1 MKSVLAYLFLIFI
14 WILPN
19 KVTFAAVITGK
30 VVDIYTQKPIV
41 GASIKIPGT
50 PYKTTSSK
58 SGYFSLITSGNA
70 DSDDYFYIGALENS
84 LIWQTKS
91 PLTLDIYSI
100 LGQRINVKR
109 NTVEGSGELKLEYL
123 ANGIYVLNYTVNGKR
138 EGVKFV
144 KTTHGLIFPEQR
156 PLVKSGT
163 PVDSALDSLEI
174 EFNGYYSQKFSIQS
188 EQPNYE
194 LLKIHYNSISYL
206 NKLPYPAAF
215 NMLQSLPFTPTFG
228 EVQSVKIVYSIPDK
242 QIYYMNSSEFFIH
255 YDFAAEILGYSKG
268 HYLFNLEQY
277 KVNKNRI
284 YYLGYLNHFKS
295 SDIYTLEFFS
305 GDEITCEGVQELCT
319 KIAETSYIGD
329 KLRFYPNNAKWDI
342 CTQIPKI
349 TSEELYKGQNYQP
362 LNPGENFG
370 YLKKIEIDQISE
382 TYLGRHAM
390 VLLNGIPNDISV
402 VAGIITTDFQ
412 TPLSHINVLSHNRGT
427 PNMALRDGWTNPKL
441 NQFLDKLIYLKVTL
455 DSFYIRE
462 ATIAEAERFWAQ
474 KEPTQFQKLKID
486 TLTTGLVNLRTA
498 NHNSVSTIGGKAAN
512 FAELMKLTFAGQPIP
527 LPEGA
532 FAIPI
537 SYYWNHLKNNK
548 IDVYL
553 KEMLANPEFKT
564 NNAVR
569 ISMLTN
575 LQNLI
580 KGSPVDTNL
589 VNLITAKVET
599 ISGFT
604 NIRFRSSTNAEDI
617 EGFNGAGLYNSY
629 TAIKG
634 DTKKTIDAAIRKV
647 WASLWNLKAFEER
660 EYFKIDQL
668 NVGMAV
674 LVHRSF
680 PAEEA
685 NGVVITENL
694 FNIYNPGITIN
705 VQVGEMSIVIP
716 ENNYLPD
723 QIIYYSFEDQ
733 FPDSYNYIGHSTVPG
748 MEGKTVLTSQELKT
762 LNDYCTTIHN
772 HYCQL
777 NGTCKTMDIEFKV
790 DLVNGQR
797 KVYIK
802 QARLY

>member
-1 MKSVLAYLFLIFI
+1 
-14 WILPN
+14 
-19 KVTFAAVITGK
+19 
-30 VVDIYTQKPIV
+30 
-41 GASIKIPGT
+41 
-50 PYKTTSSK
+50 
-58 SGYFSLITSGNA
+58 
-70 DSDDYFYIGALENS
+70 
-84 LIWQTKS
+84 
-91 PLTLDIYSI
+91 
-100 LGQRINVKR
+100 
-109 NTVEGSGELKLEYL
+109 
-123 ANGIYVLNYTVNGKR
+123 
-138 EGVKFV
+138 
-144 KTTHGLIFPEQR
+144 
-156 PLVKSGT
+156 
-163 PVDSALDSLEI
+163 
-174 EFNGYYSQKFSIQS
+174 
-188 EQPNYE
+188 
-194 LLKIHYNSISYL
+194 
-206 NKLPYPAAF
+206 
-215 NMLQSLPFTPTFG
+215 
-228 EVQSVKIVYSIPDK
+228 
-242 QIYYMNSSEFFIH
+242 
-255 YDFAAEILGYSKG
+255 
-268 HYLFNLEQY
+268 
-277 KVNKNRI
+277 
-284 YYLGYLNHFKS
+284 LGYLNHFKS

-319 KIAETSYIGD
+319 KIAETSYIGN

-342 CTQIPKI
+342 CTPIPKI

-370 YLKKIEIDQISE
+370 YLKKIEIDQIGE

-390 VLLNGIPNDISV
+390 VLVNGIPNDISV

-455 DSFYIRE
+455 DSFCIRE

-486 TLTTGLVNLRTA
+486 TLTTGLVNLRTT

-532 FAIPI
+532 FAIPV
-537 SYYWNHLKNNK
+537 SYYWNHLRSNK
-548 IDVYL
+548 IDVYV
-553 KEMLANPEFKT
+553 KKMLANPEFKT

-569 ISMLTN
+569 ISMLTH

-589 VNLITAKVET
+589 LNLVSAKVET
-599 ISGFT
+599 IGGFT

-629 TAIKG
+629 TAITG
-634 DTKKTIDAAIRKV
+634 DTKKTIEAAICKV

-685 NGVVITENL
+685 NGVVITKNL

-733 FPDSYNYIGHSTVPG
+733 FPDSYNYIAHTTVPG
-748 MEGKTVLTSQELKT
+748 MEGKTVLTPQELKT

>member
-1 MKSVLAYLFLIFI
+1 MRKAVVYIIFIFI
-14 WILPN
+14 WMLPN

-30 VVDIYTQKPIV
+30 VVDIYTQAPIV
-41 GASIKIPGT
+41 GAEINIPGT
-50 PYKTTSSK
+50 EYKTTTTQN
-58 SGYFSLITSGNA
+58 GYFSLITSGEN
-70 DSDDYFYIGALENS
+70 DSDDYFYIAGIENK
-84 LIWQTKS
+84 LIWQTKN

-100 LGQRINVKR
+100 LGHKIYINTK
-109 NTVEGSGELKLEYL
+109 TVEGSGQLNLQFL
-123 ANGIYVLNYTVNGKR
+123 TNGIYLLHYKVNGNR
-138 EGVKFV
+138 ESVKFIKTAKGLAFPRQGTV
-144 KTTHGLIFPEQR
+144 KKKGNENEFVI
-156 PLVKSGT
+156 
-163 PVDSALDSLEI
+163 DSLEI
-174 EFNGYYSQKFSIQS
+174 KFNGYQSQKFKIQPL
-188 EQPNYE
+188 QTNYE
-194 LLKIHYNSISYL
+194 LLKIHYSSISYL
-206 NKLPYPAAF
+206 NKLPSPEAF
-215 NMLQSLPFTPTFG
+215 NMLQNIPFTPTFG
-228 EVQSVKIVYSIPDK
+228 EVQSVKITYSIPDK

-255 YDFAAEILGYSKG
+255 YDFAAEILGYLKG
-268 HYLFNLEQY
+268 HSAFNIEQY
-277 KVNKNRI
+277 KNNNNRI

-305 GDEITCEGVQELCT
+305 GDEITCDGVQELYN
-319 KIAETSYIGD
+319 KIAETTYIGD
-329 KLRFYPNNAKWDI
+329 KLRFYPNNARWDI
-342 CTQIPKI
+342 CSTIPKI
-349 TSEELYKGQNYQP
+349 TSAELYNGQNYQP

-370 YLKKIEIDQISE
+370 YLKKVEIDQLGK
-382 TYLGRHAM
+382 TYLGRHSM

-402 VAGIITTDFQ
+402 VAGIITTHFQ

-441 NQFLDKLIYLKVTL
+441 NDFLDKLVYLKVTL

-462 ATIAEAERFWAQ
+462 ATISEAESFWAI
-474 KEPTQFQKLKID
+474 KEPTKFQKLKID
-486 TLTTGLVNLRTA
+486 TVTTGLVNLMAA
-498 NHNSVSTIGGKAAN
+498 NYRWVSTIGGKAAN
-512 FAELMKLTFAGQPIP
+512 FAELMTVTFANQPIP

-564 NNAVR
+564 NNETR
-569 ISMLTN
+569 ILMLTN

-580 KGSPVDTNL
+580 KGYSVDTNL
-589 VNLITAKVET
+589 VKLIEDKNET
-599 ISGFT
+599 INGFT

-634 DTKKTIDAAIRKV
+634 DSIKTIETAIRKV

-660 EYFKIDQL
+660 DYFKIDQL
-668 NVGMAV
+668 NVGMAI

-680 PAEEA
+680 PTEEA

-694 FNIYNPGITIN
+694 FNIYNPGIIIN

-723 QIIYYSFEDQ
+723 QVIYYSFEAQ
-733 FPDSYNYIGHSTVPG
+733 FPDSYNYIGHTTVPG
-748 MEGKTVLTSQELKT
+748 MEGKTVLTPQELKI
-762 LNDYCTTIHN
+762 LNDYCMAIHN
-772 HYCQL
+772 HYCRL
-777 NGTCKTMDIEFKV
+777 NDGCKTLDIEFKV
-790 DLVNGQR
+790 DVINGQR
-797 KVYIK
+797 KIYIK